1 LTLLDLFTNFRPMKK
16 VHKDLGALVKEYREK
31 ADLTQAQ
38 LAERLGYET
47 PQFVSVFERG
57 LSKIPLETLGQLI
70 TLLGIP
76 QKTVMKALM
85 DDYQQD
91 LRAQI
96 EAGKKAS
103 RRA

>member
-1 LTLLDLFTNFRPMKK
+1 MKK